1 MLIWIVNMDAALNGV
16 SALVAALRKYVLAI
30 LALGMAGSLTELI
43 LLKHRE
49 DIFQWIPLALLG
61 AGLPTLLWHGA
72 SGSALSARLVR
83 WLMYGFIAAGVAGIY
98 FHFQGSAEFKLE
110 SQPNLRGMALFWE
123 AIGAKAPPL
132 LAPGALAQLGLLGLV
147 YTYKLPVLEQSR
159 DRGE

>member
-1 MLIWIVNMDAALNGV
+1 MDAASNGV
-16 SALVAALRKYVLAI
+16 SAVVAVLRKYVLAI

-43 LLKHRE
+43 LLKHSE
-49 DIFQWIPLALLG
+49 DWLQWIPLMLLG
-61 AGLPTLLWHGA
+61 TGLPTLLWHGA
-72 SGSALSARLVR
+72 SGNASSARLLR
-83 WLMYGFIAAGVAGIY
+83 WLMCGFIAAGLAGIY

-123 AIGAKAPPL
+123 AIRAKAPPL

-147 YTYKLPVLEQSR
+147 YTYKLPVLERSR